1 MKKDSN
7 KSIGVGVRY
16 VSVRSSIVY
25 PNYDIHSGLKLVYS
39 LILSLIIPK
48 NFMPVHQDITRSTFD
63 KLGLEMFV
71 RIIKTFM
78 VC

>member
-1 MKKDSN
+1 MKEGSN

-25 PNYDIHSGLKLVYS
+25 QNYDIHSGLKLVYS
-39 LILSLIIPK
+39 LILSLIIPT
-48 NFMPVHQDITRSTFD
+48 FLTPIHQDIMRSTFD